1 MRSAQ
6 EEFGGYPPAVFAY
19 PLYVFRSDSIFVW
32 PMNTTSIEM

>member
-19 PLYVFRSDSIFVW
+19 RCMSFAQTLSSFGL
-32 PMNTTSIEM
+32 